1 MKKSRQYIAG
11 LLLLFIMA
19 LASGCGDGRDSAKS
33 TEGTKQS
40 QSAASAQSTEN
51 GMENGPTNAGSSM
64 ADDMDMGNE
73 ESTGVLD
80 GLADDVREGMDDIRD
95 AAEGSIGASGEI
107 SPR

>member
-64 ADDMDMGNE
+64 ADDRRAPACWMALR
-73 ESTGVLD
+73 TT
-80 GLADDVREGMDDIRD
+80 
-95 AAEGSIGASGEI
+95 
-107 SPR
+107 

>member
-51 GMENGPTNAGSSM
+51 GMENGPTNAGRSM

-80 GLADDVREGMDDIRD
+80 GLADDVREGMDDIRV